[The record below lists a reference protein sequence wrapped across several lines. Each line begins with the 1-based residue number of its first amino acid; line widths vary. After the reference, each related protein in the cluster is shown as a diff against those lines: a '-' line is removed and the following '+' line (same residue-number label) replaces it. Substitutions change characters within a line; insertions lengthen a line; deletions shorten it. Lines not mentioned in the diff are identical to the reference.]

1 MLCASLK
8 SSCQR
13 FEAEEIL
20 IRKAEKVGELKE
32 SVDENP
38 TREESGEQAKQLGK
52 IHELNGRRELSEM
65 DKKNRAEISR
75 KEKFS
80 AQNCYWQNEKW
91 TLRAKRRKSR
101 VNSSVDFDGKRV
113 LQKKKKVMEFSRNY
127 PLPPGRTTTAEHCQ
141 NQLTN
146 LHEQKQSVSR
156 TMLGK
161 TNVYNLCVGMESP
174 SQISIIAS
182 TRKKISENLSL
193 PEQAQSSILPG
204 WNLYYLSS
212 PTKKWCEEITD
223 RE

>member
-1 MLCASLK
+1 MDDG
-8 SSCQR
+8 
-13 FEAEEIL
+13 E
-20 IRKAEKVGELKE
+20 ELKE

-113 LQKKKKVMEFSRNY
+113 LQKKKKSNGIFEELS
-127 PLPPGRTTTAEHCQ
+127 
-141 NQLTN
+141 
-146 LHEQKQSVSR
+146 
-156 TMLGK
+156 
-161 TNVYNLCVGMESP
+161 
-174 SQISIIAS
+174 AS
-182 TRKKISENLSL
+182 TWKDDNCRTLSK
-193 PEQAQSSILPG
+193 PINEFARAETIRFPDNARQNERI
-204 WNLYYLSS
+204 
-212 PTKKWCEEITD
+212 
-223 RE
+223 

>member
-1 MLCASLK
+1 
-8 SSCQR
+8 
-13 FEAEEIL
+13 
-20 IRKAEKVGELKE
+20 
-32 SVDENP
+32 
-38 TREESGEQAKQLGK
+38 
-52 IHELNGRRELSEM
+52 
-65 DKKNRAEISR
+65 
-75 KEKFS
+75 
-80 AQNCYWQNEKW
+80 
-91 TLRAKRRKSR
+91 
-101 VNSSVDFDGKRV
+101 
-113 LQKKKKVMEFSRNY
+113 MEFSRNY

-156 TMLGK
+156 TMLDK

-223 RE
+223 REWKTLRDVFDSSNKILNYTPNIKRASQSAHFYNQCKKSNLAGKVNP